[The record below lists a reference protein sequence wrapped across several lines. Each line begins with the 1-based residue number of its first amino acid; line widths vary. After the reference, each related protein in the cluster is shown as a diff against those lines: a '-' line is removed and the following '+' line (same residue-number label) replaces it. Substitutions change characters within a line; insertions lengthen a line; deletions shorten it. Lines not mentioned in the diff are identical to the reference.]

1 MPKKNISQQK
11 ASSDIPEYLLPP
23 HPSERNSLR
32 PPLPLHIVSNPRHLP
47 PPAGATA
54 DGLVNPDHVSLQ
66 EFCPALSQQLQGQYS
81 SSRSTS
87 TAGPTGRCITPRWS
101 TQKHSGEIH
110 TRGIVDCWWRG
121 EKKNSITQHSWNA
134 CQIVCTAAISP
145 FGSPHMPPPSIL
157 ASATDA

>member
-1 MPKKNISQQK
+1 MPKKHISQQK

-66 EFCPALSQQLQGQYS
+66 EFCPALSQQLQGQHG

-87 TAGPTGRCITPRWS
+87 TAALHHTSVERSKTLRGDS
-101 TQKHSGEIH
+101 H
-110 TRGIVDCWWRG
+110 TRDSGPLVEGI
-121 EKKNSITQHSWNA
+121 KKTITQHSCNA
-134 CQIVCTAAISP
+134 CQIVCTAAISSY
-145 FGSPHMPPPSIL
+145 GSPHMPPLNLGVSN
-157 ASATDA
+157 